1 MSGPILT
8 ARGLRRTFP
17 SGTPGAPTVVAVD
30 DVDLEIQPGEIVGLV
45 GESGSG
51 KTTLGKVLLR
61 IVEPEGGE
69 LRLGDV
75 DLRGLNANRLRAA
88 RRRMQMVYQSASA
101 SLNPGMTVIEHL
113 AETIQ
118 LHRPDLRGRAGAV
131 IDETLARFRLQGR
144 GDRRP
149 HELSGGER
157 RRIGVARC
165 LLPDPDL
172 VIADE
177 PTAGL
182 DASVKADVLQVMLS
196 ARRPD
201 QAWIFISHD
210 LDVVRYVSDR
220 VLVMYRGSIV
230 EEMPADRLDP
240 RSAAGTS
247 HPYTERL
254 LSTGLGRDEPPIAP
268 AARAHAPVGCRYA
281 SACHAVEPDTDLWSR
296 CRSTP
301 PELVTVG
308 PGHRLAC
315 HERALALES

>member
-1 MSGPILT
+1 MSTPILR

-17 SGTPGAPTVVAVD
+17 SSTPGGPPVVAVD
-30 DVDLEIQPGEIVGLV
+30 DIDLEIQPGEIVGLV

-61 IVEPEGGE
+61 IVEPQDGA
-69 LRLGDV
+69 LHLGDT
-75 DLRGLNANRLRAA
+75 DLRALDATQLRAA

-101 SLNPGMTVIEHL
+101 SLNPGMTVVEHL
-113 AETIQ
+113 AETIW
-118 LHRPDLRGRAGAV
+118 LHRPDLRADAGRV
-131 IDETLARFRLQGR
+131 IEETLARFRLQGR

-182 DASVKADVLQVMLS
+182 DASVKADVLQVMLE

-201 QAWIFISHD
+201 QAWIFISHE

-230 EEMPADRLDP
+230 EEMPADHLDP
-240 RSAAGTS
+240 RAAGQTG
-247 HPYTERL
+247 HPYTQRL
-254 LSTGLGRDEPPIAP
+254 LSTGLGRDEAPIS
-268 AARAHAPVGCRYA
+268 AARRAHAPAGCRYA
-281 SACHAVEPDTDLWSR
+281 SACHAVQPGTDLWSR
-296 CRSTP
+296 CSSAA

-308 PGHRLAC
+308 SGHRLAC
-315 HERALALES
+315 HGRTPALES

>member
-1 MSGPILT
+1 MSAPILS
-8 ARGLRRTFP
+8 ARRLRRTFP
-17 SGTPGAPTVVAVD
+17 SGTPGADPVVAVD
-30 DVDLEIQPGEIVGLV
+30 DVDLEVLPGEIVGLV

-69 LRLGDV
+69 LTLGEV
-75 DLRGLNANRLRAA
+75 DLRALDSSRLRAA

-118 LHRPDLRGRAGAV
+118 LHRPELRERADQV
-131 IDETLARFRLQGR
+131 IEETLARFRLQGR

-157 RRIGVARC
+157 RRVGVARC

-182 DASVKADVLQVMLS
+182 DASVKADVLQVMLA
-196 ARRPD
+196 ARRDD
-201 QAWIFISHD
+201 QAWIFISHE

-220 VLVMYRGSIV
+220 VLVMYRGSII
-230 EEMPADRLDP
+230 EEMPADHLDP
-240 RSAAGTS
+240 RVAARMA

-254 LSTGLGRDEPPIAP
+254 LSTGLGRDEAPIAAATREHEP
-268 AARAHAPVGCRYA
+268 AGCRYA
-281 SACHAVEPDTDLWSR
+281 AACHAVEPRTDLWAR
-296 CRSTP
+296 CCSSA

-308 PGHRLAC
+308 PGHRVAC
-315 HERALALES
+315 HGRTPAMES

>member
-1 MSGPILT
+1 MSAPVLL
-8 ARGLRRTFP
+8 ARSLRRAFP
-17 SGTPGAPTVVAVD
+17 AGTPGAAPVVAVD
-30 DVDLEIQPGEIVGLV
+30 DVDLEVQPGEIVGLV

-61 IVEPEGGE
+61 IVEPQAGE

-75 DLRGLNANRLRAA
+75 DLRALDPRRLRAA

-118 LHRPDLRGRAGAV
+118 LHRPDLRDKAEAV
-131 IDETLARFRLQGR
+131 IEETLARFRLQGR

-157 RRIGVARC
+157 RRVGVARC

-182 DASVKADVLQVMLS
+182 DASVKADVLQVMLA
-196 ARRPD
+196 ARRAD
-201 QAWIFISHD
+201 QAWIFISHE

-230 EEMPADRLDP
+230 EEMPADHLDP
-240 RSAAGTS
+240 RKGYGTG

-254 LSTGLGRDEPPIAP
+254 LSTGLGRDDAPIA
-268 AARAHAPVGCRYA
+268 AASREHEPTGCRYA
-281 SACHAVEPDTDLWSR
+281 AACHAVEPHTDLWAR
-296 CRSTP
+296 CSSSA

-308 PGHRLAC
+308 PGHRVAC
-315 HERALALES
+315 HGRSPATES